1 MDSLILS
8 FEAIAPIFIMMI
20 LGYFLK
26 KIHFSDNSIFDA
38 INSLVFKVFLP
49 LLLFYNIYK
58 TDTADVFNAN
68 LVLFFLV
75 SVAVIFV
82 LGYIAAMCLSRDNS
96 RRGVMLQDFFR
107 SNYAILGVPLAGYI
121 CPEGSGALTSLM
133 VAVVIPVFN
142 TLAVVAL
149 ERFRPGNNKLNMLK
163 LIKGIITNPL
173 IIGSITGLMFLIF
186 KIKLPDMLEKSVK
199 DLANVSTPLSLIVLG
214 AKFEF
219 TGIKGYEKEIFA
231 IVSAR
236 LIIVPLITVPVAMF
250 LGFTGEALACI
261 LIIFAS
267 PVAVSSAVMVQEI
280 GGDDQLASQMVVWS
294 SVLSMGMIFVLTCCL
309 RAIGAL

>member
-267 PVAVSSAVMVQEI
+267 PVAVSSFAMAKQM
-280 GGDDQLASQMVVWS
+280 GGDENLAAQAV
-294 SVLSMGMIFVLTCCL
+294 VLSSALCLVTLFVWIFVISLL
-309 RAIGAL
+309 GYF